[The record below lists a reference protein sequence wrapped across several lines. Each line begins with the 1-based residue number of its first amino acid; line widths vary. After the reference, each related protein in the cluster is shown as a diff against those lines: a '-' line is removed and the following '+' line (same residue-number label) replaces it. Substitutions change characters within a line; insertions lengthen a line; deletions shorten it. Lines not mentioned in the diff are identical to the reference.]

1 MSASAIPE
9 ASAEMVEAAREAAVD
24 CALVIYAVFRITPE
38 KLFKSTRGAAR
49 EAFPRQLLMAG
60 LCDGLGFDP
69 LTAGRAVGRDK
80 ATVEHARKVVE
91 AFRLESKSGRIDV
104 ADVVR
109 ILGVD
114 GVRDYLGGEHLVVE
128 IDRNENV
135 TVISGHEPVAKF
147 LRHCDD
153 FVERLFSSFQLVAV
167 QGSAYRR
174 YLDLA
179 SMTAPDGRAM

>member
-1 MSASAIPE
+1 LTVAAIPE
-9 ASAEMVEAAREAAVD
+9 ASVEMVEAAKEAAVD
-24 CALVIYAVFRITPE
+24 CALVIYAVFRIAPE

-91 AFRLESKSGRIDV
+91 AFRLESRGGSLDV

-109 ILGVD
+109 MLGVD
-114 GVRDYLGGEHLVVE
+114 GVRDYLGGEHLIVE
-128 IDRNENV
+128 IDRQENV
-135 TVISGHEPVAKF
+135 TVISGHEPVAEF
-147 LRHCDD
+147 LRHCDG
-153 FVERLFSSFQLVAV
+153 FVEDLFKSFQLVAV
-167 QGSAYRR
+167 RGRAYRAE
-174 YLDLA
+174 LEKA
-179 SMTAPDGRAM
+179 SVEAPTR